1 VLTQLIV
8 DHFPLLAPAVARPV
22 LSGRGLWARRKR
34 PRFCTMCRC
43 CRKAG
48 SSWESGGEDEAK
60 GLPAA
65 FFWGIEG
72 QGGVESTIYGPAW
85 WDRGF
90 CGMGWVGHTHLIT
103 PSLAYKAFSLSCPS
117 GLYNLLSIPS
127 LSPGL
132 RRSSLK
138 VPPHTGI
145 RARHARKPIPR
156 WAFHSLQG
164 PGAGPA
170 YRVALWETSPPFQAC
185 WKGLGR

>member
-8 DHFPLLAPAVARPV
+8 DHFPLLTPAVARPV

-72 QGGVESTIYGPAW
+72 QVYTALRGGTGGS
-85 WDRGF
+85 
-90 CGMGWVGHTHLIT
+90 VGRVHAPHNPLFGLQGVQSVLPIRTLQPPGYPQLVSRPKEKPLEGTVPHGH
-103 PSLAYKAFSLSCPS
+103 SCPARSEAHTQMGVSFPPGPGCGACLPGCALGNLSSVS
-117 GLYNLLSIPS
+117 GLLE
-127 LSPGL
+127 
-132 RRSSLK
+132 
-138 VPPHTGI
+138 GI
-145 RARHARKPIPR
+145 G
-156 WAFHSLQG
+156 QVG
-164 PGAGPA
+164 
-170 YRVALWETSPPFQAC
+170 
-185 WKGLGR
+185 